1 MEKFSQNLLRLS
13 LSILFLSFPIVFLF
27 AGFEYLNTKKF
38 LSTKYN
44 ELNEKIE
51 NYIEEMEE
59 TYPETI
65 KYFPSTKLADKSPR
79 ATLLLT
85 KSTMKLFQVSEYL
98 KYKNSIL
105 DTTDEIS
112 KTVDAFIEELRIEYP
127 ELNRILP
134 R

>member
-1 MEKFSQNLLRLS
+1 MEKFSQNLIRLS

-38 LSTKYN
+38 LSTKYD
-44 ELNEKIE
+44 EINEKIE
-51 NYIEEMEE
+51 EYIEDMEV

-65 KYFPSTKLADKSPR
+65 EYFPSTKLADKSPL

-112 KTVDAFIEELRIEYP
+112 KAVDAFIEELRIEYP
-127 ELNRILP
+127 ELNRILS

>member
-13 LSILFLSFPIVFLF
+13 LSILFLSFPIFFLF

-38 LSTKYN
+38 LSTKYD

-51 NYIEEMEE
+51 DYIEDMEV

-65 KYFPSTKLADKSPR
+65 KYFPSTKLADKSPL

-105 DTTDEIS
+105 GTTDEIS
-112 KTVDAFIEELRIEYP
+112 KAVDAFIEELRIEYP

>member
-13 LSILFLSFPIVFLF
+13 LSILFLSFPIGFLF

-38 LSTKYN
+38 LSTKYD

-51 NYIEEMEE
+51 DYIEDMEA

-65 KYFPSTKLADKSPR
+65 KYFPSTKLADKSPL

-112 KTVDAFIEELRIEYP
+112 KTVDSFIEELRIEYP

>member
-1 MEKFSQNLLRLS
+1 
-13 LSILFLSFPIVFLF
+13 
-27 AGFEYLNTKKF
+27 
-38 LSTKYN
+38 
-44 ELNEKIE
+44 
-51 NYIEEMEE
+51 MEE
-59 TYPETI
+59 TYPEAI
-65 KYFPSTKLADKSPR
+65 KYFPSNKLADKSPL

-112 KTVDAFIEELRIEYP
+112 KAVDAFIEELRIEYP

>member
-1 MEKFSQNLLRLS
+1 M
-13 LSILFLSFPIVFLF
+13 
-27 AGFEYLNTKKF
+27 
-38 LSTKYN
+38 
-44 ELNEKIE
+44 
-51 NYIEEMEE
+51 
-59 TYPETI
+59 
-65 KYFPSTKLADKSPR
+65 ADKSPL

-112 KTVDAFIEELRIEYP
+112 KAVDAFIEELRIEYP

>member
-13 LSILFLSFPIVFLF
+13 LSILFLSFPIGFLF

-38 LSTKYN
+38 LSSKYD

-51 NYIEEMEE
+51 DYIEDMEK

-65 KYFPSTKLADKSPR
+65 KYFPSTKLADKSPL

-85 KSTMKLFQVSEYL
+85 KSKVIIANSLTSSAKFLNETVEITDKDSWFSEPDF
-98 KYKNSIL
+98 KFPNI
-105 DTTDEIS
+105 
-112 KTVDAFIEELRIEYP
+112 
-127 ELNRILP
+127 
-134 R
+134 

>member
-1 MEKFSQNLLRLS
+1 MKKFSQNLLRIS
-13 LSILFLSFPIVFLF
+13 LSILFLSFPIGFLF

-44 ELNEKIE
+44 VLNEKIE
-51 NYIEEMEE
+51 DYIEDMEG

-65 KYFPSTKLADKSPR
+65 KYFPSTKLADSSPL

-85 KSTMKLFQVSEYL
+85 KSTMKLFQASEYL
-98 KYKNSIL
+98 KYKG
-105 DTTDEIS
+105 EIS
-112 KTVDAFIEELRIEYP
+112 KTIDAFIEELRIEYP

-134 R
+134 RD

>member
-13 LSILFLSFPIVFLF
+13 LSILFFSFPVVFIF
-27 AGFEYLNTKKF
+27 AGYEYLNTKKF
-38 LSTKYN
+38 LSTKYE

-51 NYIEEMEE
+51 DYIKDMEE

-65 KYFPSTKLADKSPR
+65 KYFPATKLADKSPL

-98 KYKNSIL
+98 KYKE
-105 DTTDEIS
+105 EIS
-112 KTVDAFIEELRIEYP
+112 TTIDAFIEELRIEYP

-134 R
+134 RD

>member
-1 MEKFSQNLLRLS
+1 MEKFSQNLLRIS
-13 LSILFLSFPIVFLF
+13 LSILFLSFPVVFIF

-51 NYIEEMEE
+51 NYIEDMEE
-59 TYPETI
+59 TYPEAI
-65 KYFPSTKLADKSPR
+65 KYFPSNKVADKSPL

-98 KYKNSIL
+98 KYKG
-105 DTTDEIS
+105 EIS

-134 R
+134 RD